1 MGNGFDNTNQQ
12 QQQQTGSYGLNA
24 TDVYSPPPSSNQ
36 PWRPNYG
43 QVAPAYGNTG
53 DGSIGNPNGQQGQ
66 TYEGGVPVQP
76 RPVQQPGGY
85 QTPYNQYPGQDVN
98 QGGTAYNPNGGA
110 AYNPGGPSAY
120 NPGGGA
126 AYNPGDQQVPQQAP
140 PLGNNAQSGP
150 VWNQQN
156 PRQQSSDL
164 NNTSYNYEPVVKPI
178 GVFSASVMGGL
189 GGIVGGN
196 LIPNWGNK
204 AADAILRDAPKVTEG
219 AKPGFFESG
228 GTFEK
233 IVGKDAASKVS
244 KGAEDLS
251 SKFEGADA
259 GGRVQR
265 AATSWQNQ
273 FDPRYQNRTA
283 LQDLLDKNNDALKEF
298 AGKDKA
304 ALAEADAAR
313 LAALEQK
320 QAILSAGEGAAAS
333 KLNPALFTADG
344 KAMLETVKGS
354 TALTEAEASLLKSQ
368 GANLSKAF
376 PSAELASKEVALLE
390 RPMVGNF
397 AKGAAFVGGTLL
409 ADNIAGNFI
418 GKNGA
423 GHLSEVALP
432 MAFVAGGSWREKAIY
447 SAAAIVGSKTIDALL
462 PASDHTTINRIM
474 APNGVDSLTMGAAFL
489 LPAADPKTRMAMI
502 GTAWGFGRLRNM
514 NDTESLLTTGG
525 LMGATG
531 LALKVGKI
539 NPELGVGLLAAEGG
553 AFVLSRIFKGNTGK

>member
-12 QQQQTGSYGLNA
+12 QQQQANPSGLNA
-24 TDVYSPPPSSNQ
+24 TDVYQPPPSSNQ
-36 PWRPNYG
+36 PWRPTYG

-53 DGSIGNPNGQQGQ
+53 DGSIGNPNGQQQGQ
-66 TYEGGVPVQP
+66 VTYEGGVPVAP
-76 RPVQQPGGY
+76 RPVQNNGGY
-85 QTPYNQYPGQDVN
+85 QTPYNQTPGVDN
-98 QGGTAYNPNGGA
+98 TQGGA
-110 AYNPGGPSAY
+110 AY

-126 AYNPGDQQVPQQAP
+126 AYNPGGGAAYNPGGGAAYNPGEQQVPPQQR
-140 PLGNNAQSGP
+140 PLGDNGQSGP
-150 VWNQQN
+150 VWNQPN
-156 PRQQSSDL
+156 PNQQSTDY
-164 NNTSYNYEPVVKPI
+164 NNTHYNDAPVVKGI
-178 GVFSASVMGGL
+178 GVFPGAVMGGF

-204 AADAILRDAPKVTEG
+204 AAEAILRDAPTVAEG
-219 AKPGFFESG
+219 AAAKPGMFEQIFG
-228 GTFEK
+228 KAAKEK
-233 IVGKDAASKVS
+233 VTSTT
-244 KGAEDLS
+244 AELG
-251 SKFEGADA
+251 SKFEGLDA

-283 LQDLLDKNNDALKEF
+283 LQDMLNQNNEALSKLAPDAE
-298 AGKDKA
+298 AATKA
-304 ALAEADAAR
+304 ALAE
-313 LAALEQK
+313 K
-320 QAILSAGEGAAAS
+320 QAILSAGEGPLAT

-354 TALTEAEASLLKSQ
+354 TALTEAEANLLKSQ
-368 GANLSKAF
+368 ATKLNTAF
-376 PSAELASKEVALLE
+376 PTAEAASKEMALLE

-409 ADNIAGNFI
+409 ADHIAGNFI
-418 GKNGA
+418 GKDGA
-423 GHLSEVALP
+423 GHLSNVALP
-432 MAFVAGGSWREKAIY
+432 MAFVAGGTWKERAIY

-474 APNGVDSLTMGAAFL
+474 APTGVDSLTMGAAFM
-489 LPAADPKTRMAMI
+489 LPAADSRTRLAMI

-531 LALKVGKI
+531 LALKVGRI

>member
-1 MGNGFDNTNQQ
+1 MGNGFDNPNQQ
-12 QQQQTGSYGLNA
+12 QQQQAGASGLNA

-36 PWRPNYG
+36 PWRPTYG
-43 QVAPAYGNTG
+43 QVAPAYG
-53 DGSIGNPNGQQGQ
+53 DGSVGNPNGQQGGQ
-66 TYEGGVPVQP
+66 VTYEGGVPVQP
-76 RPVQQPGGY
+76 RVVQQPGGTY
-85 QTPYNQYPGQDVN
+85 QSPYNQTPGGDS
-98 QGGTAYNPNGGA
+98 GTGTYNPTGGA
-110 AYNPGGPSAY
+110 AYNPGGQSAY

-126 AYNPGDQQVPQQAP
+126 AYNPGDQQVPRQAP
-140 PLGNNAQSGP
+140 PLGNNGQSGP

-164 NNTSYNYEPVVKPI
+164 NAPASSYEPVVKPI
-178 GVFSASVMGGL
+178 GVFPAAIMGGL
-189 GGIVGGN
+189 GGVVGGN

-204 AADAILRDAPKVTEG
+204 AADAILRDAPAKAAEG

-233 IVGKDAASKVS
+233 IVGKNAAEKVS
-244 KGAEDLS
+244 KGAEDIG
-251 SKFEGADA
+251 SKLDGVDA
-259 GGRVQR
+259 TGRMQR

-273 FDPRYQNRTA
+273 FDPRYQNRPA
-283 LQDLLDKNNDALKEF
+283 LQDLLDKNNEALKTFEGRDLTTLNE
-298 AGKDKA
+298 AESAAHA
-304 ALAEADAAR
+304 ALRTKAD
-313 LAALEQK
+313 
-320 QAILSAGEGAAAS
+320 ILSAGEGAAT

-344 KAMLETVKGS
+344 KALLDGAKGS
-354 TALTEAEASLLKSQ
+354 TALSETEAGLLRSQ
-368 GANLSKAF
+368 ATNLNKAF
-376 PSAELASKEVALLE
+376 PSAELAGKEVALLE

-397 AKGAAFVGGTLL
+397 AKGAAFVGGTML

-432 MAFVAGGSWREKAIY
+432 MAFVAGGTWREKAIY

-462 PASDHTTINRIM
+462 PASEHTTLNRIM
-474 APNGVDSLTMGAAFL
+474 APNSVDSLTMGAAFL
-489 LPAADPKTRMAMI
+489 LPAADPRTRMAMI

-531 LALKVGKI
+531 LALKVGRI

-553 AFVLSRIFKGNTGK
+553 AFVLSRIFKGDTGK

>member
-1 MGNGFDNTNQQ
+1 MGNGFDNPNQQ
-12 QQQQTGSYGLNA
+12 QQQQAGASGLNA

-36 PWRPNYG
+36 PWRPTYG
-43 QVAPAYGNTG
+43 QVAPAYG
-53 DGSIGNPNGQQGQ
+53 DGSVGSPNGQQQGQ
-66 TYEGGVPVQP
+66 VTYEGGVPVQP
-76 RPVQQPGGY
+76 RVVQQPGTY
-85 QTPYNQYPGQDVN
+85 QSPYNQTPGGDTS
-98 QGGTAYNPNGGA
+98 GTYNPNGGA
-110 AYNPGGPSAY
+110 AYNPGGASAY

-126 AYNPGDQQVPQQAP
+126 AYNPGDQQVPQTAA
-140 PLGNNAQSGP
+140 PLGNNGQSGP

-164 NNTSYNYEPVVKPI
+164 NGSTSYNYEPVVKPI
-178 GVFSASVMGGL
+178 GVFPAAVMGGL

-204 AADAILRDAPKVTEG
+204 AADAILRDAPAKAAEG
-219 AKPGFFESG
+219 AKPGFFEAG
-228 GTFEK
+228 GRFEK
-233 IVGKDAASKVS
+233 IVGKSAADKVS
-244 KGAEDLS
+244 SGVGEIGTKLDGV
-251 SKFEGADA
+251 DA
-259 GGRVQR
+259 SGRVQR

-283 LQDLLDKNNDALKEF
+283 LQDLLDKNNEALKTFE
-298 AGKDKA
+298 GKDLTKLGEAETAAHTALRTKA
-304 ALAEADAAR
+304 D
-313 LAALEQK
+313 
-320 QAILSAGEGAAAS
+320 ILSAGEGAAAA

-354 TALTEAEASLLKSQ
+354 TALSETEAGLLRSQ
-368 GANLSKAF
+368 ATNLSKAF
-376 PSAELASKEVALLE
+376 PSAELAGKEVALLE

-397 AKGAAFVGGTLL
+397 AKGAAFVGGTML

-418 GKNGA
+418 GKDGA

-432 MAFVAGGSWREKAIY
+432 MAFVAGGTWKEKAIY

-489 LPAADPKTRMAMI
+489 LPAADPRTRMAMI

-531 LALKVGKI
+531 LALKVGRI

>member
-1 MGNGFDNTNQQ
+1 MGNGFDNTNRQ
-12 QQQQTGSYGLNA
+12 QQQQTGQSGLNA

-36 PWRPNYG
+36 PWRPTYG
-43 QVAPAYGNTG
+43 QVAPIYGNTG
-53 DGSIGNPNGQQGQ
+53 DGSIGSPNGQQGT

-76 RPVQQPGGY
+76 RPVQNPGVY
-85 QTPYNQYPGQDVN
+85 QTPYNQAPGQDTS
-98 QGGTAYNPNGGA
+98 QGGGT
-110 AYNPGGPSAY
+110 YNPGGGSAY
-120 NPGGGA
+120 NPGGS
-126 AYNPGDQQVPQQAP
+126 AYNPGDQQVPVQQA

-164 NNTSYNYEPVVKPI
+164 NNTSYNSEPVVKPI
-178 GVFSASVMGGL
+178 GVFSGAVMGGF

-204 AADAILRDAPKVTEG
+204 AADAILRDAPVVTEG
-219 AKPGFFESG
+219 AKPGFFEAG

-233 IVGKDAASKVS
+233 IVGKDAAGKMS
-244 KGAEDLS
+244 KGAEDLG
-251 SKFEGADA
+251 SKFDGLDA
-259 GGRVQR
+259 GGRAQR

-283 LQDLLDKNNDALKEF
+283 LQDLLDKNNEALKEF

-304 ALAEADAAR
+304 SLTTEEAAR
-313 LAALEQK
+313 LATLEQK
-320 QAILSAGEGAAAS
+320 QAVLSAGEGAAAA

-344 KAMLETVKGS
+344 KAVLDTVKAS
-354 TALTEAEASLLKSQ
+354 ETLAPAEANLFKSQ
-368 GANLSKAF
+368 AANLNKAF
-376 PSAELASKEVALLE
+376 PSAEIASKEVALLE

>member
-12 QQQQTGSYGLNA
+12 QQQQTGASGLNA
-24 TDVYSPPPSSNQ
+24 TDVYSAPPTSNQ
-36 PWRPNYG
+36 PWRPTYG

-53 DGSIGNPNGQQGQ
+53 DGSIGSPNQTGQGQ
-66 TYEGGVPVQP
+66 VTYEGGVPVAP
-76 RPVQQPGGY
+76 RPVQTQPGY
-85 QTPYNQYPGQDVN
+85 QTPYNQTPGVDN
-98 QGGTAYNPNGGA
+98 SGGGA
-110 AYNPGGPSAY
+110 TYNPGGGSAY
-120 NPGGGA
+120 NPGGA
-126 AYNPGDQQVPQQAP
+126 AYNPGDQQVPQQP
-140 PLGNNAQSGP
+140 KPLGNNGQSGP

-156 PRQQSSDL
+156 PNQQSTDY
-164 NNTSYNYEPVVKPI
+164 NNTSYDSAPVVKPI
-178 GVFSASVMGGL
+178 GVFSGAVMGGL
-189 GGIVGGN
+189 GGIAGGN
-196 LIPNWGNK
+196 LIPTWGNK
-204 AADAILRDAPKVTEG
+204 AADAILRDAPTVAEG
-219 AKPGFFESG
+219 AKPGFFGSG

-233 IVGKDAASKVS
+233 IVGKDAAGKVS
-244 KGAEDLS
+244 KGAEDLG
-251 SKFEGADA
+251 SKFEGVDA

-265 AATSWQNQ
+265 AATGWQNQ

-283 LQDLLDKNNDALKEF
+283 LQEMLDKNNEALKTF
-298 AGKDKA
+298 AGKDVATLSEAELAAKA
-304 ALAEADAAR
+304 ALN
-313 LAALEQK
+313 QK
-320 QAILSAGEGAAAS
+320 QDILAAGEGAAAT

-354 TALTEAEASLLKSQ
+354 TALTEAEANLLKSQ
-368 GANLSKAF
+368 ATKLNSAF
-376 PSAELASKEVALLE
+376 PAAEVASKEVALLE

-409 ADNIAGNFI
+409 ADHIAGNFI
-418 GKNGA
+418 GKDGA
-423 GHLSEVALP
+423 GHLSNVALP
-432 MAFVAGGSWREKAIY
+432 LAFVAGGTWKERAIY

-462 PASDHTTINRIM
+462 PAADHTTINRIM
-474 APNGVDSLTMGAAFL
+474 APTGVDSLTMGAAFL